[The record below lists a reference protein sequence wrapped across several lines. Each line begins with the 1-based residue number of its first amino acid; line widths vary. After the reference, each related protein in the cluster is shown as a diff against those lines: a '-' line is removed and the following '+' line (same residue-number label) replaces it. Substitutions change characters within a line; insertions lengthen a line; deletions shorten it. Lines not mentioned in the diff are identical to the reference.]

1 MSEAPDTSPTPAVGE
16 PLPRG
21 AEAFGVRYKLEMYSL
36 DVTHKHGG
44 PKARGF
50 ELILGIT
57 IDAIDYLEG
66 AIQTGVLLSPV
77 TEVRENPPWGIKCA
91 VIVTYRSQIGQRAGR
106 EERPRHR
113 RHDRLAVR
121 RTIRPAATCIRLPEA
136 LEWRNHGHT
145 RQAGDRRNRRRR
157 LHQGDR

>member
-57 IDAIDYLEG
+57 IDAIDYLE
-66 AIQTGVLLSPV
+66 AQIMARVLDTPV
-77 TEVRENPPWGIKCA
+77 STIEDNPPYGINC
-91 VIVTYRSQIGQRAGR
+91 VVDMPIGGIGAKVDRVANVR
-106 EERPRHR
+106 TVWEFDRPGAPP
-113 RHDRLAVR
+113 RLVSAY
-121 RTIRPAATCIRLPEA
+121 PKP
-136 LEWRNHGHT
+136 
-145 RQAGDRRNRRRR
+145 
-157 LHQGDR
+157 